1 MTRNNK
7 KGQKTINHER
17 MGKRVLRK
25 TKERKIKD
33 KKDKKDKK

>member
-17 MGKRVLRK
+17 RGKRVLRK
-25 TKERKIKD
+25 TKGAKNKRRQKG
-33 KKDKKDKK
+33 